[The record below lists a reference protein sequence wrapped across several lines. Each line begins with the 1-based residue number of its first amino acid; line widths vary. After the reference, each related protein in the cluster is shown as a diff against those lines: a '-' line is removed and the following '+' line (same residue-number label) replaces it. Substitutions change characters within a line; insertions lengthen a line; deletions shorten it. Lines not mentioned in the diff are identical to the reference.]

1 MPLSAEPPRP
11 PRMMCHASRC
21 MAPLVLA
28 GQLKSKRPPCPP
40 SILPALSGEVFL
52 PACTAVAA
60 LPEPGC
66 TCKGLPTLAHPD
78 PASLKAD
85 AACTMPIVNFPK
97 YSDNCVRAAPV
108 KAVLALAAGA
118 VNLADRSFVAKKVD
132 EVVMTY
138 IGETLNETLDSA
150 MTEESPEKLLGAQ
163 LAMTGFALAA
173 VIKVG
178 CLRLNSN
185 LQHPT
190 A

>member
-1 MPLSAEPPRP
+1 
-11 PRMMCHASRC
+11 
-21 MAPLVLA
+21 
-28 GQLKSKRPPCPP
+28 
-40 SILPALSGEVFL
+40 
-52 PACTAVAA
+52 
-60 LPEPGC
+60 
-66 TCKGLPTLAHPD
+66 
-78 PASLKAD
+78 
-85 AACTMPIVNFPK
+85 MPIVNFPK